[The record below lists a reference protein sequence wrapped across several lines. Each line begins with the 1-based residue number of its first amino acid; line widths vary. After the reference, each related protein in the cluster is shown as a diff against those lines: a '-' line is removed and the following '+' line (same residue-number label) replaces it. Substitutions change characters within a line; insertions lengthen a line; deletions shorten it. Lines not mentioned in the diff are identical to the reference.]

1 MKDMIKTWLQCFY
14 LILTLQIVSK
24 TLNENLKE
32 APYSL
37 ISYEK
42 NSLCEKLLLS
52 ERSELMSDLLKIFY
66 RQINAGNL
74 ITLDI
79 EKWIQTLVLYKNIPS
94 MKTNLVLYEK
104 WNIQFNRIGKITNWN
119 KNIWKW
125 IARSDMEKRNL
136 RNKKWHKTEKVLSS

>member
-1 MKDMIKTWLQCFY
+1 MQCFY

-42 NSLCEKLLLS
+42 SSLCEKLLLS

-79 EKWIQTLVLYKNIPS
+79 EKWIQTLVLYKNITS
-94 MKTNLVLYEK
+94 MKTNLLLYEK
-104 WNIQFNRIGKITNWN
+104 
-119 KNIWKW
+119 
-125 IARSDMEKRNL
+125 
-136 RNKKWHKTEKVLSS
+136 

>member
-79 EKWIQTLVLYKNIPS
+79 EKWILTLVLYKNIPS
-94 MKTNLVLYEK
+94 IKTNLVLYEK

>member
-1 MKDMIKTWLQCFY
+1 MQCFY
-14 LILTLQIVSK
+14 LILTLQTVSK

-42 NSLCEKLLLS
+42 NSLFEKLLLS

-104 WNIQFNRIGKITNWN
+104 
-119 KNIWKW
+119 
-125 IARSDMEKRNL
+125 
-136 RNKKWHKTEKVLSS
+136 